1 MADKKAED
9 ILVLEVVDLIMITH
23 YFVICSASNRRQ
35 VQSIADELQMQMKQM
50 SYRMSGQEGY
60 RQGGWVLMD
69 YQDIICHIFLDEM
82 RQYYDLEL
90 HWGDAPRLDW
100 VSEA

>member
-1 MADKKAED
+1 MPSDVTPQQQGPTEPGEVDSRTAAIRCARIMADKKAED

-69 YQDIICHIFLDEM
+69 
-82 RQYYDLEL
+82 
-90 HWGDAPRLDW
+90 
-100 VSEA
+100 